1 MKSVPIS
8 DAAMPIY
15 ATQDTI
21 QALGG
26 PDLRYC
32 TSRSLYQSRF
42 ADPQAK
48 DEARKNWFE
57 KLKNRPAESKTA
69 PDWLPACA
77 AKVHARLMSRLMVD
91 LGGGVMENAHVNLD
105 RFGLPIIPGSAVKG
119 CARRMALR
127 ALHDWVAAGSDRPAA
142 EDACAPSCEGFNSP
156 ADMLAAIAA
165 VFGWVAKDWEGG
177 KKDGL
182 FRSDFAWAC
191 GEHYEP
197 IWEKATSHI
206 AERFHW
212 TLPAQKPWQ
221 KLPSFAGAV
230 AFLPASP
237 SSDPGLELDVVTP
250 HHTKYYKG
258 ELETATDTENPIPV
272 YFPAVKPQNEN
283 EFFTFP
289 IIPLA
294 RSRGNDAEYAS
305 RWLGTGLELHGLG
318 AKTNAGYGWFKN
330 VTADV
335 EEAAAKAD
343 QLRTVQNDPSI
354 AEQLRAKPKEQ
365 LRGILNKFEFD
376 ERFWPQ
382 QEPESTYSFQLT
394 LLQLHLDD
402 PALLAEALALKK
414 SKKAL
419 TNLARKFNLSLP

>member
-57 KLKNRPAESKTA
+57 KLKSRLAESKNA
-69 PDWLPACA
+69 SGWLPACA

-142 EDACAPSCEGFNSP
+142 EDACAPCCEGFNSP

-283 EFFTFP
+283 NFFSFP

-294 RSRGNDAEYAS
+294 RSRQNDAELA
-305 RWLGTGLELHGLG
+305 RQWLGTGLELHGLG

-330 VTADV
+330 VTAEV
-335 EEAAAKAD
+335 EEAERQNERLLRLESEFTGFPALSDDGKDEVVLALSDRPAD
-343 QLRTVQNDPSI
+343 C
-354 AEQLRAKPKEQ
+354 
-365 LRGILNKFEFD
+365 
-376 ERFWPQ
+376 RFWHERSPN
-382 QEPESTYSFQLT
+382 SFAAILEYAASQKIS
-394 LLQLHLDD
+394 LL
-402 PALLAEALALKK
+402 
-414 SKKAL
+414 
-419 TNLARKFNLSLP
+419 